1 MQSIVIGALVIAY
14 ICVAYIG
21 PVVAFGLAGY
31 WAYQSVQTGG
41 TMGGAFVTFVMSA
54 LVMPMA
60 LTGNTALSVLK
71 QTTVLTPAAWT
82 RSVQFTVLASI
93 TIPHSIR

>member
-54 LVMPMA
+54 LVMLVVLLVA
-60 LTGNTALSVLK
+60 KFVLK
-71 QTTVLTPAAWT
+71 GVMNMVDPDDEEPLE
-82 RSVQFTVLASI
+82 ASEE
-93 TIPHSIR
+93 

>member
-1 MQSIVIGALVIAY
+1 MQSIGIGALVIGY

-54 LVMPMA
+54 LVM
-60 LTGNTALSVLK
+60 LVGLLITKRVLK
-71 QTTVLTPAAWT
+71 AVMNMVDPDDAAPSEAT
-82 RSVQFTVLASI
+82 ED
-93 TIPHSIR
+93 